1 METGAQPSQQRPA
14 PSGRRDAD
22 EAVPR
27 WGEQQS
33 QPGGVALISSAPSPQ
48 PLTVAGR
55 RAVEPPGDR
64 SASPFLKQCRLGA
77 GIGVSAPQYVG
88 AESWKPALS
97 QQTGAEWTASREYT
111 GVRGWRGRHDLRPR
125 PVDRTHRTGRLHAET
140 GLSRVVALDR
150 CWPGGDHERVTA
162 PERPTL
168 EGLESDLGCRVAAR
182 RQLPLRQVRGAG
194 PGVCDR
200 HPTADR
206 QRPTAR
212 DRQQRKLS
220 DRCAGCGDDLRAA
233 GSGAGVRAHRGRG
246 RGRPGG
252 GGVWPS

>member
-77 GIGVSAPQYVG
+77 GIQVSAPQYVG

-125 PVDRTHRTGRLHAET
+125 PVDRTGRLHAET
-140 GLSRVVALDR
+140 GLSRVVALDK

-168 EGLESDLGCRVAAR
+168 EGLESTWDAVWQRDGSYRF
-182 RQLPLRQVRGAG
+182 
-194 PGVCDR
+194 DR
-200 HPTADR
+200 SA
-206 QRPTAR
+206 AR
-212 DRQQRKLS
+212 DRVYAIDTPPPTVSGQLHEIDSSANYLTAVR
-220 DRCAGCGDDLRAA
+220 AAADDLRAA
-233 GSGAGVRAHRGRG
+233 GSVQEFVLTEAEAEDDRVA
-246 RGRPGG
+246 
-252 GGVWPS
+252 VELA